1 MARKEA
7 SYLKSLRFDPK
18 LSDTWWAKYIIQF
31 RFVIMLILAMVV
43 LGIFGYVNIP
53 RRLNPEINIAIVTVG
68 TTLPGASPE
77 DVEQLVTIP
86 FEDALNGVKDI
97 DTMTSSSVDG
107 HSSMVIQFRSGV
119 NGDKAHDDVKT
130 AVDSVNLP
138 EEVIDPVVTKL
149 DFEDQ
154 PVWIFA
160 VTTDSGSASLMR
172 FSKILKDKIEKLSKV
187 DRVLLS
193 GFDEQHIEVVVD
205 PEKAK
210 SYGLNPVL
218 VSQAIQ
224 KSASSYPAGTVETNS
239 SAISLGIDRDIA
251 SIDDIRNTRISVLG
265 QNIKLSDVA
274 KVSLISKLNQ
284 NKAMLASKNYSPKET
299 VAFFVFKSKNANI
312 DASEKD
318 ARLLVNKTLSQ
329 YKDQFKTTT
338 ITNNAK
344 EIEDQFSDLNREFG
358 TTILLVFLLLLIFLG
373 LRQAIISS
381 ITVPLTLLSSF
392 AVIYALGISLNF
404 LTTFSFLIA
413 LGVLIDDAIVVVAAM
428 TRYFAT
434 GKFTPAQT
442 GMLVWRDFIVPLV
455 STAITTI
462 WAFIPLL
469 LASGI
474 IGEFIKTIPIVVTV
488 TMASSTVIAL
498 FITLPLMIVFL
509 KPVFPE
515 RVRML
520 LKILG
525 FATPVLLLSI
535 LVPKNAFAP
544 IIILL
549 FIVFVFVTYK
559 IRSVLKKQ
567 TEKLISSSRYF
578 KRVPL
583 FVNKISDKGL
593 FDIEIISKKYME
605 LIDRIL
611 VSKHGKRNTIIAI
624 ASFTLL
630 AYFLVPFGLVKN
642 EFFPKQDSD
651 TIYVS
656 GELPSG
662 TNLSSNTKEM
672 VAVLNKIRS
681 TDALDYVIGETG
693 VDFSS
698 GFGRGGNSSSFLL
711 TLHLIKKENRSVRS
725 DQIAEKLREEL
736 KNMPGAKLTVQEQS
750 SGPPAGADVQIKIL
764 GDDLSQLDKYA
775 NIIIQYLEQQP
786 GVTNIDKSIKP
797 GTSKL
802 VLTLDKEKLFENN
815 LTVDAVA
822 LWLRTYASGFK
833 LDSIKFEGQKDKQD
847 IVFTLGENAQT
858 PEDLGRISIPT
869 APTQPG
875 GQGGSVPLLSLGT
888 ISLATNPTVITR
900 EKDNRTIS
908 VTGSVL
914 SGYNTQEINKNLE
927 KFANT
932 KLNLSTGY
940 MWETGGA
947 NEENQKSVQSIL
959 QAMVLSF
966 LLILVTMVI
975 EFRSFRQTFIALMF
989 IPLSISGVFYIFALF
1004 AIPLSFPALI
1014 GILALFGI
1022 VVRHAIVVIE
1032 KVNDNLREN
1041 MTLREA
1047 VVDAAGNRLEP
1058 VLLTS
1063 LAAIV
1068 GLIPITIS
1076 NPLWRGLGGAIIAG
1090 LLFSGAI
1097 KLFFVPVMYYLLYP
1111 SKKPNG
1117 KKR

>member
-1 MARKEA
+1 MAKKET
-7 SYLKSLRFDPK
+7 SYLKSLRFDQN
-18 LSDTWWAKYIIQF
+18 LSSKWWAKYVIQF
-31 RFVIMLILAMVV
+31 RFVLMLILAMIV

-53 RRLNPEINIAIVTVG
+53 RRLNPEINIAIVIVN

-77 DVEQLVTIP
+77 DVEQLITIP
-86 FEDALNGVKDI
+86 FEDAINGVKDI
-97 DTMTSSSVDG
+97 DTMTSSSVEG
-107 HSSMVIQFRSGV
+107 NSNIAIQFRSGV
-119 NGDKAHDDVKT
+119 NGDKARDDVKT
-130 AVDSVNLP
+130 AVDTVNIP
-138 EEVIDPVVTKL
+138 EEAITPVVRKI

-154 PVWIFA
+154 PIWTFA
-160 VTTDSGSASLMR
+160 ITTNNGSASLMR

-193 GFDEQHIEVVVD
+193 GYDDQHIEVVVD
-205 PEKAK
+205 PEKTK
-210 SYGLNPVL
+210 SYGLNPIL

-224 KSASSYPAGTVETNS
+224 KSASSYPAGTVETEIS
-239 SAISLGIDRDIA
+239 QISLGIDRDIA
-251 SIDDIRNTRISVLG
+251 SVDDIRNTRINVSG
-265 QNIKLSDVA
+265 QNLKLSDVA
-274 KVSLISKLNQ
+274 KISLISKSNQ
-284 NKAMLASKNYSPKET
+284 NKSMLASKNYSPKET
-299 VAFFVFKSKNANI
+299 VAFFIFKSKNANI

-318 ARLLVNKTLSQ
+318 ARALVDKTLSQ
-329 YKDQFKTTT
+329 YKGEFKLTT

-392 AVIYALGISLNF
+392 AIIHSLGISLNF

-428 TRYFAT
+428 TRYYAT
-434 GKFTPAQT
+434 GKFTPAQA

-462 WAFIPLL
+462 WAFVPLL

-509 KPVFPE
+509 KPVFPQ
-515 RVRML
+515 RVQVL

-525 FATPVLLLSI
+525 FLAPVLLFLI
-535 LVPKNAFAP
+535 LVPKGVLAP
-544 IIILL
+544 LITLL
-549 FIVFVFVTYK
+549 FVLFVFVTYR
-559 IRSVLKKQ
+559 IRSVLKIKI
-567 TEKLISSSRYF
+567 TKLF
-578 KRVPL
+578 KRNKYLKKVPSFFL
-583 FVNKISDKGL
+583 KITDKGL

-605 LIDRIL
+605 LIDKVL

-624 ASFTLL
+624 TSFTVL
-630 AYFLVPFGLVKN
+630 AYILVPLGLVKN

-651 TIYVS
+651 TLYIS

-672 VAVLNKIRS
+672 VKVLNKIRN
-681 TDALDYVIGETG
+681 TDKLDYVIGETG
-693 VDFSS
+693 TGFSS
-698 GFGRGGNSSSFLL
+698 GFGRTGSSNAFLL
-711 TLHLIKKENRSVRS
+711 TLHLVKKEDRSVRS

-736 KNMPGAKLTVQEQS
+736 KNIPGAKLTVQEQS
-750 SGPPAGADVQIKIL
+750 GGPPAGADVQIKIL
-764 GDDLSQLDKYA
+764 GDDLSELDKYA
-775 NIIIQYLEQQP
+775 NIIIQYLEKEP

-802 VLTLDKEKLFENN
+802 VLTLDKEKLSENN

-847 IVFTLGENAQT
+847 IVFALSETTQT

-869 APTQPG
+869 APAQSG
-875 GQGGSVPLLSLGT
+875 GLGGSVPLLSLGT
-888 ISLATNPTVITR
+888 IRLATNPTAITR

-908 VTGSVL
+908 ITGSVL
-914 SGYNTQEINKNLE
+914 AGHNTQEINKNLE
-927 KFANT
+927 KFANE

-940 MWETGGA
+940 TWETGGA

-959 QAMVLSF
+959 TAMILSF

-1032 KVNDNLREN
+1032 KVNDNLREK
-1041 MTLREA
+1041 MTLRKA

-1111 SKKPNG
+1111 SRKLNKK
-1117 KKR
+1117 KK